1 MKERIKVVVICSV
14 ISVTA
19 CIGAQD
25 LLLQQNLQQ
34 AQMRTAAILQ
44 EQQRAMSLID
54 NAGLNANGGQ
64 VLHPTVQSYQ
74 MQANQTIQQMRLA
87 NQLID
92 NPTPQNLKNAQF
104 LANMAE
110 VGRSNARVQGWQN
123 ALNQRQKALNEF
135 YENTGRKFEYTDRP
149 EEPGE
154 LQDEWDRC
162 NRSLERF
169 KKDGEK

>member
-1 MKERIKVVVICSV
+1 MNSKSQTRIACVCICFATCAFGQF
-14 ISVTA
+14 I
-19 CIGAQD
+19 QMD
-25 LLLQQNLQQ
+25 PLLQQNLQQ

-92 NPTPQNLKNAQF
+92 NPTPQNLKSAQF

-169 KKDGEK
+169 K